1 MKGGINPGCQVARAT
16 LFCEGVPHFYGSSV
30 WNMDY
35 EPVARVPKMAS
46 GEFSLARGIQ
56 SLLSQFLL
64 SDQRLYIVQNKCIY
78 THVTVYRLY
87 MNYRCYQTT
96 LQ

>member
-1 MKGGINPGCQVARAT
+1 MKYVTFFDTWAAEPMAR
-16 LFCEGVPHFYGSSV
+16 L
-30 WNMDY
+30 
-35 EPVARVPKMAS
+35 PKMAS
-46 GEFSLARGIQ
+46 GEISLARGIQ

-64 SDQRLYIVQNKCIY
+64 SDQRLYIVQNMCTY